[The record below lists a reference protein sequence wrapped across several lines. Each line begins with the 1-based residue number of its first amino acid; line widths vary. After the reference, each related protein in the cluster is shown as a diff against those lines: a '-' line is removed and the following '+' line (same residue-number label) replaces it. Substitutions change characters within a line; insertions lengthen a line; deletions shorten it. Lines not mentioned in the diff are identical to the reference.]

1 MTRLATTAPAPTVP
15 NPSALV
21 ALLKPI
27 TWFPPMWAFA
37 CGAVSAPWGL
47 AERWD
52 LMILGI
58 ILAGPL
64 VCGTSQVV
72 NDWFDRHVD
81 AINEPD
87 RPIPSGRVPGRWG
100 LGFAIVWTMLSL
112 GVAWF
117 LGIWVFAAAC
127 FGMALAWAYSA
138 PPFRLK
144 RNGWWGNSAVG
155 LCYEGLPWFTG
166 AAVVAAALPSTEV
179 MIIALLYSTGAIGI
193 MVLNDFKSIDG
204 DTKLGLKSIPVMLG
218 ADNAARFACWV
229 MAVPQVA
236 VIALLAMWDAYWM
249 AALISAGLILQLFFM
264 RRMLS
269 DPRGLAPWYN
279 ATGVTTYVLG
289 MMAAAVALSGLS

>member
-1 MTRLATTAPAPTVP
+1 MATTTAAPSVP
-15 NPSALV
+15 SPQALI

-52 LMILGI
+52 MMVLGV

-81 AINEPD
+81 AINEPN
-87 RPIPSGRVPGRWG
+87 RPIPSGRVPGKWG
-100 LGFAIVWTMLSL
+100 LYFALLWTLVSL

-117 LGIWVFAAAC
+117 LGPWVFFAAC

-166 AAVVAAALPSTEV
+166 AAVVSATAPSADIL
-179 MIIALLYSTGAIGI
+179 IIALLYSFGAIGI
-193 MVLNDFKSIDG
+193 MVLNDFKSIEG

-218 ADNAARFACWV
+218 APAAARFACWTMAIPQ
-229 MAVPQVA
+229 MAV
-236 VIALLAMWDAYWM
+236 IGLLAMWGGIWIS
-249 AALISAGLILQLFFM
+249 ALIALGLLLQLVFM
-264 RRMLS
+264 RRLLT
-269 DPRGLAPWYN
+269 DPRSLAPWYN

-289 MMAAAVALSGLS
+289 MMAAAVALNGLS